1 MKGALP
7 ISCPKSKVCYRNRQP
22 CVRVDAAQVPHPN
35 LVVGPPIR
43 QGRLPQAMKNRV
55 NSQARRSH
63 GRSLPPNPHDRALR
77 TVQEVQALSWTRS
90 RPARA
95 MEKTDR
101 RQRRRP
107 HLLLLLQAR
116 SVPRRL
122 RQHDEHAEASP
133 SPSPSPNPSPNPA
146 ADLGPGPSDGVHD
159 HLPPPPPPRVD
170 DPHDPPPPGL
180 VQIWKGKEKGW
191 SLQRLPVSGSERPAW
206 PGTRRRRK
214 GAQWK
219 KKKKAKEEED
229 QVTR

>member
-1 MKGALP
+1 
-7 ISCPKSKVCYRNRQP
+7 
-22 CVRVDAAQVPHPN
+22 
-35 LVVGPPIR
+35 
-43 QGRLPQAMKNRV
+43 MKNRV

-77 TVQEVQALSWTRS
+77 TVQEVQALSWTHLQ
-90 RPARA
+90 PARA

-101 RQRRRP
+101 RQRRP
-107 HLLLLLQAR
+107 HLLPLLLQAR
-116 SVPRRL
+116 SVLRRQ

-159 HLPPPPPPRVD
+159 HLPPPLPPRVD
-170 DPHDPPPPGL
+170 YPHDPPPGL
-180 VQIWKGKEKGW
+180 VQIWKGREKGR
-191 SLQRLPVSGSERPAW
+191 SLRRLPVSGSERPTW

-219 KKKKAKEEED
+219 KKAKEEED
-229 QVTR
+229 QLTR